1 MKFSVLMSVYEKDN
15 PEYFKTALESVTI
28 NQTVGPAQVVIVQD
42 GPLPDVFDSVIE
54 NVSKQIPEVEFT
66 VAKKE
71 KNAGLAAALNSG
83 IGVCRYE
90 WIARMDSDDIS
101 LPDRFEK
108 QLDFIAKNSSID
120 ILGGA
125 IAEFRNS
132 PGDIQSERHVG
143 LTESEIRQMAKRR
156 TPMNHMTVMY
166 RKDAVIHAGGYAEN
180 FGKLEDYKLWVDM
193 LSDGMHFANLDDIL
207 VYVRIGNGFIERRS
221 SKSEIKDWDMLQ
233 AYLLKAGLIGKTG
246 AFKNRLYIRVFIY
259 MPAWL
264 KKIAYKTVLRK

>member
-1 MKFSVLMSVYEKDN
+1 MKFSVLMSVYGKDN
-15 PEYFKTALESVTI
+15 LEYFQTALESVTS
-28 NQTVGPAQVVIVQD
+28 NQTVSPAQVVIVQD
-42 GPLPDVFDSVIE
+42 GPLPDVFDAVIE
-54 NVSKQIPEVEFT
+54 NVSKQTPEVEFT
-66 VAKKE
+66 VIKKE
-71 KNAGLAAALNSG
+71 NNAGLAAALNSG

-108 QLDFIAKNSSID
+108 QLVFIAKNRSID
-120 ILGGA
+120 VLGGT

-143 LTESEIRQMAKRR
+143 LTESEIKQMAKRR
-156 TPMNHMTVMY
+156 TPMNHVTVMY
-166 RKDAVIHAGGYAEN
+166 RKDAVIRAGGYAEN

-193 LSDGMHFANLDDIL
+193 LSTGAHFANVDDIL
-207 VYVRIGNGFIERRS
+207 VYVRIGNGLIERRS
-221 SKSEIKDWDMLQ
+221 SKREVKDWDMLQ
-233 AYLLKAGLIGKTG
+233 ECLLKTGLIGKTD
-246 AFKNRLYIRVFIY
+246 AFKNRLYIRAFIY

>member
-1 MKFSVLMSVYEKDN
+1 MKFSVLMSVYGKDN
-15 PEYFKTALESVTI
+15 LEYFQTALESVTS
-28 NQTVGPAQVVIVQD
+28 NQTVSPAQVVIVQD
-42 GPLPDVFDSVIE
+42 GPLPDVFDAVIE
-54 NVSKQIPEVEFT
+54 NVSKQTPEVEFT
-66 VAKKE
+66 VIKKE
-71 KNAGLAAALNSG
+71 NNAGLAAALNSG

-108 QLDFIAKNSSID
+108 QLVFIAKNRSID
-120 ILGGA
+120 VLGGT

-143 LTESEIRQMAKRR
+143 LTESEIKQMAKRR

-166 RKDAVIHAGGYAEN
+166 RKDAVIRAGGYAEN

-193 LSDGMHFANLDDIL
+193 LSTGAHFANVDDIL
-207 VYVRIGNGFIERRS
+207 VYARIGNGLIERRS
-221 SKSEIKDWDMLQ
+221 SKREVKDWDMLQ
-233 AYLLKAGLIGKTG
+233 ECLLKTGLIGKTD
-246 AFKNRLYIRVFIY
+246 AFKNRLYIRAFIY